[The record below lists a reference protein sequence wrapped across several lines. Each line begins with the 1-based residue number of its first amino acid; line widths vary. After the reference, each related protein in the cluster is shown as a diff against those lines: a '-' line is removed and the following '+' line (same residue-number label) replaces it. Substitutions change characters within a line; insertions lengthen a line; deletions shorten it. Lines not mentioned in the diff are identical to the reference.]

1 VRLTGH
7 VPAMSITLSGGDQI
21 RLETMHCHDKG
32 EVLTVPFGLARLPA
46 LPALPVGGATPLA
59 GNRTSS
65 GASIRTVLLVT
76 CCALVLHLVWLRFLA
91 GTGGDLAAQDAWT
104 GFALAHPASAYD
116 FAWYG
121 GMHPASYSLISPYV
135 MSAVGVRVTMVV
147 VGTVSTALVVVIL
160 GRLPAIAHPAWA
172 GGYAALA
179 LVGNAVSGRVTFGLG
194 LALGLGS
201 LAVVFAWRRKPR
213 LRHEQ
218 WARGV
223 LAGLLAALATA
234 ASPVAGLF
242 LGLVAAA
249 LWLVGRRRASLA
261 VGVLPVAIVVG
272 TALLFPFFG
281 IQPFSWRMAVVPLLL
296 AAAGWVLLPRGW
308 RLGRV
313 CSCVYAATV
322 LILWVLPTPIGTNV
336 TRMSLLF
343 GGVVLVAAASG
354 AWWTSPAAQRL
365 GRPVGGTLLVA
376 AILTSTVWQAVIVGQ
391 DLRGSASAATLGA
404 DVRPL
409 VRQLDARGADR
420 GRVEVVPSKSH
431 RESSALAPYVNLA
444 RGWNRQADVA
454 RNPLFYD
461 DEHPFGANRYRQWLR
476 RWAVRFVVV
485 PSSTPDYAGLRE
497 RQLVRAGLPFLRR
510 VWSDPTWTLYEVMRP
525 APMASAPATLESWDA
540 AGLVVRM
547 PAAGSTL
554 LRIAWSPWLSIV
566 DEHGRRVADD
576 ELQGSCLR
584 QPPSDESRRL
594 SWVELDVTAPGVYRI
609 QAPYALPRGTPC
621 GV

>member
-1 VRLTGH
+1 
-7 VPAMSITLSGGDQI
+7 M
-21 RLETMHCHDKG
+21 
-32 EVLTVPFGLARLPA
+32 PFGPRLLAAWSPTGVRPA
-46 LPALPVGGATPLA
+46 AGGAGSPSHPQV
-59 GNRTSS
+59 RV
-65 GASIRTVLLVT
+65 VLVVT
-76 CCALVLHLVWLRFLA
+76 GCALVLHLLWFRFLA
-91 GTGGDLAAQDAWT
+91 GSGGDLAAQDAWT
-104 GFALAHPASAYD
+104 GFALAHPSSAYD

-147 VGTVSTALVVVIL
+147 VGTVSTALVMIIL
-160 GRLPAIAHPAWA
+160 GRLSAITHPAWA

-194 LALGLGS
+194 VALGLGS
-201 LAVVFAWRRKPR
+201 LTVVFAWRRQPR
-213 LRHEQ
+213 LRYEQ
-218 WARGV
+218 WARGA

-281 IQPFSWRMAVVPLLL
+281 IQPFSWRMALVPLLL
-296 AAAGWVLLPRGW
+296 AGAGWMLLPRGW
-308 RLGRV
+308 RLGRI
-313 CSCVYAATV
+313 CSSVYAATV
-322 LILWVLPTPIGTNV
+322 LLVWVLPTPIGTNV

-365 GRPVGGTLLVA
+365 GRPIGGVLLVT
-376 AILTSTVWQAVIVGQ
+376 AILTSTVWQVVIVGQ
-391 DLRGSASAATLGA
+391 DVRGSASAATLGA

-409 VRQLDARGADR
+409 VAQLDARGADSA
-420 GRVEVVPSKSH
+420 RVEVVPSKSH
-431 RESSALAPYVNLA
+431 REASALAPYVNLA

-461 DEHPFGANRYRQWLR
+461 TEHPFGASQYRRWLW
-476 RWAVRFVVV
+476 RWAVRFVVG
-485 PSSTPDYAGLRE
+485 PASTPDYAGLRE
-497 RQLVRAGLPFLRR
+497 RQLVRAGLPFLTR
-510 VWSDPTWTLYEVMRP
+510 VWSDSTWTLYEVTRP
-525 APMASAPATLESWDA
+525 ATMTTAPATLESWDA

-547 PAAGSTL
+547 PVAGSTV

-566 DEHGRRVADD
+566 DERGRRLDDAD
-576 ELQGSCLR
+576 LQGSCLR
-584 QPPSDESRRL
+584 QLPSDGSRRM
-594 SWVELDVTAPGVYRI
+594 SWVELDVTEPGVYRI

-621 GV
+621 AA